1 MPDRLF
7 GFVERELSRRGG
19 AAAELSVRRA
29 RVRSFTAREGGLD
42 AIAFHDTLSLS
53 LRVFR
58 DGRMGFSYAFGDRE
72 EDVRRMVEAALFCA
86 VASDPDDAYRLPSAE
101 DGPVPGTEE
110 EALYDPRCEATED
123 GEKGEFAREMERT
136 SIGYDAR
143 MKRVRAATLRET
155 VARTDLRN
163 SLGVSRSYRESVYV
177 GTVDPVAED
186 GVEAQTGYGF
196 GMSRALGDLS
206 ARKIAEEGASRAL
219 RMFGARVPDS
229 GRYAAVLENGATAD
243 LLEVLLPSFLAPNVV
258 KGKSM
263 LCGKRGQAI
272 GSPRVTLVD
281 DPFDPGSTGA
291 APFDG
296 EGIPSRRNSLVRDG
310 ILEEFLADTFW
321 GEKLG
326 TGSTGSLR
334 RPSPKVPPSV
344 GASGLRMDPGDR
356 TRKELLSGIGWGI
369 LLTEL
374 LGVHTAD
381 PVSGDFSIG
390 GAGIF
395 IEGGREAGAVRGF
408 AVSGNVLSLLR
419 GVVAAGSDFRWFG
432 ATGCPSLAVEPL
444 EIGGT

>member
-7 GFVERELSRRGG
+7 GLVERELSRRGG
-19 AAAELSVRRA
+19 GAAELSVRRA

-42 AIAFHDTLSLS
+42 AIARSDTLSLS

-72 EDVRRMVEAALFCA
+72 EDVRGMVEAALFCA
-86 VASDPDDAYRLPSAE
+86 GASDPDEAHRLPSGE
-101 DGPVPGTEE
+101 TGPGPEPAGEV
-110 EALYDPRCEATED
+110 LYDPRCEGTED
-123 GEKGEFAREMERT
+123 GEKGEFARALERI
-136 SIGYDAR
+136 SLDHDAR

-155 VARTDLRN
+155 IARTDLRN

-196 GMSRALGDLS
+196 GMARALGDLS
-206 ARKIAEEGASRAL
+206 ARRIAEEGSSRAL
-219 RMFGARVPDS
+219 RMFRARVPES
-229 GRYAAVLENGATAD
+229 GRYDAVLENGATAD
-243 LLEVLLPSFLAPNVV
+243 LLEVLLPSFLAPNVA

-263 LCGKRGQAI
+263 LGGKAGEAV
-272 GSPRVTLVD
+272 GSPRVTLAD

-296 EGIPSRRNSLVRDG
+296 EGVSARQNLLVRDG
-310 ILEEFLADTFW
+310 ILEGFLADTFW
-321 GEKLG
+321 GAKLG

-334 RPSPKVPPSV
+334 RPAPKVPPSV
-344 GASGLRMDPGDR
+344 GASGLRMAPGDR
-356 TRKELLSGIGWGI
+356 SRKELLAGIGWGI

-381 PVSGDFSIG
+381 PVSGDFSVG
-390 GAGIF
+390 GAGVLV
-395 IEGGREAGAVRGF
+395 EAGREAGAVRGF
-408 AVSGNVLSLLR
+408 AVSGNVLALLR
-419 GVVAAGSDFRWFG
+419 GAVAAGTDFRWFG
-432 ATGCPSLAVEPL
+432 ATGCPSLAVEAL